1 MSSDGWIGGS
11 AAATFR
17 ASMLLARKGECTLRI
32 GGGRCVWRCFLR
44 PRIAAVL
51 GLILCLGLG
60 LGWTAGAVAADA
72 EALIRRGIELRRDG
86 KDAEA
91 LQLFQQAQKLQGG
104 PKALAQSGFAEQALG
119 KWGAADRH
127 LRESLQSAQDP
138 WIKRNR
144 STIDDA
150 LNAIRGHV
158 GQLEVRGSP
167 AGAEVRIDGE
177 PIGVLPLP
185 APVSVTAGG
194 LAIEVRAV
202 GHFPIVR
209 ASTVSVGALTRE
221 TFDLQSQP
229 SNLAQERGSTPT
241 PTPTAGSVPDDR
253 GNSTGGLASGSNAQS
268 AELSDSAAD
277 SSSRSP
283 KSSGDSSLRPIVA
296 ISAAGLAL
304 VSATFGV
311 VEHINWQNKASSF
324 ENTTGCDPNLQSR
337 GAAGCQAL
345 YEDGKRAKAL
355 AFVGYGL
362 AAGLATTALIVYLTT
377 PTRGPDTT
385 RVACAVSIV
394 TTGVGCSMRF

>member
-1 MSSDGWIGGS
+1 
-11 AAATFR
+11 
-17 ASMLLARKGECTLRI
+17 MLLARKGEFTLRI
-32 GGGRCVWRCFLR
+32 GGARRVWRCFLR
-44 PRIAAVL
+44 PRIAALVL
-51 GLILCLGLG
+51 CLILCPGLG
-60 LGWTAGAVAADA
+60 STAGAVAADA

-91 LQLFQQAQKLQGG
+91 LQLFQQAQRLQGG
-104 PKALAQSGFAEQALG
+104 PKALAQMGLAEQALG

-127 LRESLQSAQDP
+127 LRESLQSAQDA

-144 STIDDA
+144 NSIEDA
-150 LNAIRGHV
+150 LKAIRGHV
-158 GQLEVRGSP
+158 GQLDVRGSP
-167 AGAEVRIDGE
+167 PGAEVRIDGE
-177 PIGVLPLP
+177 PIGVLPFP

-221 TFDLQSQP
+221 TFDLQSLP
-229 SNLAQERGSTPT
+229 SNPAQEPASTPT
-241 PTPTAGSVPDDR
+241 PAAGSVPDDR
-253 GNSTGGLASGSNAQS
+253 GDPTGALASGSNAQP
-268 AELSDSAAD
+268 AELAEAAAD
-277 SSSRSP
+277 SPPRSP
-283 KSSGDSSLRPIVA
+283 RSSGDGSLRSIVA
-296 ISAAGLAL
+296 VSAAGLAL

-324 ENTTGCDPNLQSR
+324 ENTPGCDPNLEKR

-385 RVACAVSIV
+385 RVACAVNIV
-394 TTGVGCSMRF
+394 TAGVGCSMRF